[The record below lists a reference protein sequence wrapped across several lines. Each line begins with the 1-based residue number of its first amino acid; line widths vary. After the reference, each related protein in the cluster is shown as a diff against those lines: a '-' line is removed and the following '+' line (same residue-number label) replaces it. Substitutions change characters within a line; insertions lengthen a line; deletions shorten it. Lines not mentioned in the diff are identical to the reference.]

1 MRSGLAESV
10 ASNAAAVED
19 TTDSIQAEAIN
30 SYLAVEKRLHGGIQ
44 KHADLETQDTKLS
57 VSALAVAPDPAPD
70 RSFSGVSVT
79 DVAAGNDAIDKL
91 GASPTPD
98 TEPASSRCGRWSL
111 DEKLMFLYGLSLF
124 GKGRWKK
131 IRAYVPNRYVKLT
144 S

>member
-10 ASNAAAVED
+10 ASDAATVED
-19 TTDSIQAEAIN
+19 TADSIQAEAIN

-91 GASPTPD
+91 GAAPD
-98 TEPASSRCGRWSL
+98 AEPASSRCGRWSL

>member
-10 ASNAAAVED
+10 ASDAATVED
-19 TTDSIQAEAIN
+19 TADSIQAEAIN

-91 GASPTPD
+91 GAAPD
-98 TEPASSRCGRWSL
+98 AEPASSRCGRWSL

-131 IRAYVPNRYVKLT
+131 IRAYVPNR
-144 S
+144 